1 MAAYSVRAI
10 RVGSCLHTSA
20 VRSAQCE
27 RSFRLRAS
35 KMRKNLNRTLDQLE
49 HERALI
55 HSNRGV
61 FQITESGMRDVE
73 HRKLH
78 EVQQIVTPPPRP
90 FACASRST
98 RRAQPCFFPSPPAG
112 EGGPERSEGP
122 GEGALLRRS
131 CRLIR
136 HAASA
141 ARHLLPQGSR
151 NGVSPSAPRMRSE
164 DFGKRKSRRRELK
177 PNKGGHHV
185 CKHPGVN

>member
-20 VRSAQCE
+20 VRSTQCE

-35 KMRKNLNRTLDQLE
+35 KMRKNLNRTLDQVE

-78 EVQQIVTPPPRP
+78 EVQRQSLRRLDPSLALR
-90 FACASRST
+90 A
-98 RRAQPCFFPSPPAG
+98 RRAALSLVSSPLPRR
-112 EGGPERSEGP
+112 EKVVP
-122 GEGALLRRS
+122 GEVRDRVRGRFCGDRAPSSGSRRVPLATFSHKVLGMVFPRAPRGGAVRTS
-131 CRLIR
+131 
-136 HAASA
+136 ASA
-141 ARHLLPQGSR
+141 K
-151 NGVSPSAPRMRSE
+151 VE
-164 DFGKRKSRRRELK
+164 DA
-177 PNKGGHHV
+177 N
-185 CKHPGVN
+185 